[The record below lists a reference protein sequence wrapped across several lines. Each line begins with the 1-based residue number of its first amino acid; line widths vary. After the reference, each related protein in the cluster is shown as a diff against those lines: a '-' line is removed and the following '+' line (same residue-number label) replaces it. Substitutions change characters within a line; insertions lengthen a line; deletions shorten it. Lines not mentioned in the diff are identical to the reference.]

1 MGLGPG
7 LMIRRM
13 RSLRRFFGDRADA
26 GFTLLELLVVLG
38 ILALLAAIGYPQVLR
53 YLGAAR
59 IETAKAQMSAIST
72 SLELYALDN
81 GGFPPQQAGLAA
93 LIQPPPGASRWRG
106 PYLKKSEG
114 LVDPWGH
121 PYQYKVPGRGTPF
134 EIATLG
140 RDNAPGGEGEDQ
152 DIVHR

>member
-1 MGLGPG
+1 
-7 LMIRRM
+7 MIRRM

-59 IETAKAQMSAIST
+59 IETAKAQMSAIAT

-81 GGFPPQQAGLAA
+81 GRFPPQQAGLGA
-93 LIQPPPGASRWRG
+93 LIQPPPGAVRWRG

-121 PYQYKVPGRGTPF
+121 PYQYKMPGRGTPF

-152 DIVHR
+152 DIVNR

>member
-1 MGLGPG
+1 M
-7 LMIRRM
+7 MFKR
-13 RSLRRFFGDRADA
+13 LRTFRKMSGRQAEA

-59 IETAKAQMSAIST
+59 IETAKAQMSAIAT

-81 GGFPPQQAGLAA
+81 GSFPSQQAGLNA
-93 LIQPPPGASRWRG
+93 LVQAPPGATRWRG
-106 PYLKKSEG
+106 PYLKKAEG

-140 RDNAPGGEGEDQ
+140 RDNAVGGEGEDQ
-152 DIVHR
+152 DIVNR